1 MSKQCTAVKAL
12 AVKYQI
18 KAHRLWHVT
27 NKVCHSTV
35 CIKAQQLREQH
46 VEELY
51 YTMIPTLA
59 NCRLS
64 LNTAWL
70 VNATFAILAIDIWLL
85 QLGDYPY

>member
-1 MSKQCTAVKAL
+1 MYL
-12 AVKYQI
+12 YLP
-18 KAHRLWHVT
+18 RLWHVT
-27 NKVCHSTV
+27 KQGLSFYCLP
-35 CIKAQQLREQH
+35 QQLREQH
-46 VEELY
+46 VKELY

-70 VNATFAILAIDIWLL
+70 VNAKKFAILAIDIWLL